1 MKGQWI
7 ASKTNGLNNQEILKM
22 TDGQKKPK
30 GAGKSSFEL
39 INSDILMEVLPVKP
53 GSVVLDLACGKGI
66 YSMFLSEIVGDTGL
80 IYAVDLWEEGI
91 RLIGKEIEEKN
102 ITNILPLLDDA
113 TAQIEIDDY
122 SVDVCLMATVLHDFE
137 EMNKSG
143 AVIEQVKTI
152 LKPGG
157 YLAVIEFK
165 KIDGPPGPPMKIRLA
180 EDDTEKMVSGYGF
193 KKVKI
198 VDIGEYNY
206 LMIFKSIRS

>member
-1 MKGQWI
+1 
-7 ASKTNGLNNQEILKM
+7 M

-113 TAQIEIDDY
+113 TA
-122 SVDVCLMATVLHDFE
+122 
-137 EMNKSG
+137 
-143 AVIEQVKTI
+143 
-152 LKPGG
+152 
-157 YLAVIEFK
+157 
-165 KIDGPPGPPMKIRLA
+165 
-180 EDDTEKMVSGYGF
+180 
-193 KKVKI
+193 
-198 VDIGEYNY
+198 
-206 LMIFKSIRS
+206 

>member
-7 ASKTNGLNNQEILKM
+7 ASKTNGLNNQEKLKM

>member
-7 ASKTNGLNNQEILKM
+7 ASKTNGLNNQEKLKM

-66 YSMFLSEIVGDTGL
+66 YCMFLSEIVGDTGL